1 MLGATKIGCI
11 LKPRE
16 RTRTETFQ
24 DRAREAK
31 PASLLPP
38 RVDACVQT
46 EQRSDAP
53 PVTSPVLDLGSST
66 PPRDQVQNAEG
77 EQESEHSE
85 AASEAER
92 RREQEVEMQ
101 RQARHSFSLSAAPTA
116 PATLQPGSYLEEQ
129 EGGGQEG
136 VDGAT
141 KVERGGV
148 ARMAW
153 AWHPSHSDLVTV
165 VSPRLERRRS
175 AAASSRLNRPGARLP
190 GSAHTAGQPTTQ
202 EKKMKTE
209 QVRQDVS
216 ALSLPRQQVKS
227 ACATGS
233 ATGSAHSQTKTA
245 SASPEP
251 ACGQVARRGS
261 IVSMLQQVCILYR
274 KTD

>member
-1 MLGATKIGCI
+1 MARVLGATKIGCI

-46 EQRSDAP
+46 EQRSHSDAP

-77 EQESEHSE
+77 ESEHSE

-92 RREQEVEMQ
+92 RREQEAEMQ
-101 RQARHSFSLSAAPTA
+101 RQARHSFSLSAAQTA
-116 PATLQPGSYLEEQ
+116 PSTLQPGSYLEEQ

-148 ARMAW
+148 ARMVW
-153 AWHPSHSDLVTV
+153 ASIIIFDCISHVCRQGSHRSRQWFKQI
-165 VSPRLERRRS
+165 SPNHKISTLTE
-175 AAASSRLNRPGARLP
+175 
-190 GSAHTAGQPTTQ
+190 HY
-202 EKKMKTE
+202 KMHIFK
-209 QVRQDVS
+209 
-216 ALSLPRQQVKS
+216 
-227 ACATGS
+227 
-233 ATGSAHSQTKTA
+233 
-245 SASPEP
+245 
-251 ACGQVARRGS
+251 
-261 IVSMLQQVCILYR
+261 
-274 KTD
+274 